1 MPGSGLHPF
10 RMNCPNNAQDDRH
23 TSDGDAFG
31 TRSIGS
37 EKELLKGKR
46 FPRSQIKNKVLNSFS
61 SPTKQSANPDQNK
74 SDLEY
79 AIYIK

>member
-1 MPGSGLHPF
+1 MKLKGAFKALVPSTSVLQLGPQMPGSGPHPF

-46 FPRSQIKNKVLNSFS
+46 FP
-61 SPTKQSANPDQNK
+61 
-74 SDLEY
+74 
-79 AIYIK
+79 